1 MNHVPAPTDP
11 ADLPL
16 APLQPTAEL
25 TEDERPAVGP
35 HRDAPDEAPWA
46 MQLVMRIEKAD
57 PPARTA
63 LCRAAAL
70 ACVRL
75 LDDERAQD
83 GDWQPLVQRWLDG
96 RIRKHA
102 RRARGAAWEKVQLLD
117 GVTASV
123 PGGEVRA
130 FVPCSTAAIPKDI
143 AKLQLAGTEPEDPD
157 AVAALEPVP
166 GGPLVV
172 AITPEPFLPLGKA
185 VAAAAHA
192 AQISTWEM
200 PEARFESWRAAGFPV
215 DVEHPDAVRW
225 RHLRS
230 VAPVQVLDGGFT
242 VVTPGTCTAVA
253 RWA

>member
-1 MNHVPAPTDP
+1 
-11 ADLPL
+11 
-16 APLQPTAEL
+16 
-25 TEDERPAVGP
+25 
-35 HRDAPDEAPWA
+35 

-57 PPARTA
+57 PPTRTA
-63 LCRAAAL
+63 ICRAAAL
-70 ACVRL
+70 ACVQL
-75 LDDERAQD
+75 LDSEQATD

-123 PGGEVRA
+123 DGADVRA
-130 FVPCSTAAIPKDI
+130 FVPCSTAAIPRDI
-143 AKLQLAGTEPEDPD
+143 AKLQLSGGELDDP
-157 AVAALEPVP
+157 ASVGELEPVA
-166 GGPLVV
+166 GGALVV

-185 VAAAAHA
+185 AAAAAHA

-200 PEARFESWRAAGFPV
+200 PADRLEAWRAAGFPV
-215 DVEHPDAVRW
+215 EVEHPDVARW
-225 RHLRS
+225 RHLRQ
-230 VAPVQVLDGGFT
+230 VAQVQVLDGGFT

>member
-1 MNHVPAPTDP
+1 MPEPSD
-11 ADLPL
+11 
-16 APLQPTAEL
+16 PTAPAEL
-25 TEDERPAVGP
+25 SEDERPAVGP
-35 HRDAPDEAPWA
+35 HRDSPDEAPWA

-57 PPARTA
+57 PPSRTA

-75 LDDERAQD
+75 LDDERARD
-83 GDWQPLVQRWLDG
+83 GEWQPFVQRWLDG

-102 RRARGAAWEKVQLLD
+102 RRARGAAWERVQLLD
-117 GVTASV
+117 GVTAAV

-130 FVPCSTAAIPKDI
+130 FVPCSTAEIPKDV
-143 AKLQLAGTEPEDPD
+143 AKLQLSGSEPEDPD
-157 AVAALEPVP
+157 LATALDPTP

-200 PEARFESWRAAGFPV
+200 PEERLAVWREAGFPV
-215 DVEHPDAVRW
+215 VVEHPDVPRW
-225 RHLRS
+225 RALRR
-230 VAPVQVLDGGFT
+230 VAQVEVLDGGFT